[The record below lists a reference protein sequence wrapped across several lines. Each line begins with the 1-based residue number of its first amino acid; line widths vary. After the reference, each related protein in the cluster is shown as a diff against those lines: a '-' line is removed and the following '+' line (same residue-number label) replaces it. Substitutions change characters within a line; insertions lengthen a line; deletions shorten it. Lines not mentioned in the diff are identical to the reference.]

1 MVLLLTFGVLP
12 PQNIAFETSPNHRAI
27 LRAHGQTMTTI
38 PVPTPLPPTLPT
50 ALTGVPRI
58 VIVGGG
64 AGGLSLAT
72 QLGKNLGKKGL
83 ADITLVD
90 AARTHVWKP
99 LLHQLA
105 AGSFDTH
112 AEEIEYLAQARWNFF
127 KFRLGKLIAVDR
139 STKTLQLSASHD
151 AAGREIT
158 PAQTLAYDT
167 LVIAVGSQTN
177 DFGTPGAAQHTIK
190 LDSPAAAKHF
200 NEQLINACIR
210 AQSVPRTA
218 DSGRLTVAI
227 VGGGAT
233 GVELAAEL
241 HAAARVLGHY
251 GFDHIH
257 PEKDLQ
263 IVLVEAGPRLL
274 AQLPERLGQAAEREL
289 RKLAIDVHTN
299 AKVVEVT
306 ATGLTMASGKVI
318 SSALTVWAAGVK
330 APDFLKTLGV
340 NAAGSGALDVNRLN
354 QLMVNGNLQT
364 TLDASIYA
372 FGDCAACP
380 QPGGNWVPPRAQ
392 AAYQQAMYLAKAMPK
407 LMAGKAVPPY
417 LYKDQGSLVSLAEYS
432 SVGSLMGSLSQGSF
446 FVEGQLAKIMYW
458 ALHKQHQ
465 LALGGIKK
473 TALITLSE
481 LIDRAHRP
489 RIKLH

>member
-1 MVLLLTFGVLP
+1 MD
-12 PQNIAFETSPNHRAI
+12 
-27 LRAHGQTMTTI
+27 
-38 PVPTPLPPTLPT
+38 TPLTTPP
-50 ALTGVPRI
+50 LTPAAAPSGRPRV

-72 QLGKNLGKKGL
+72 QLGNKLGKKGL
-83 ADITLVD
+83 AEITLVD

-112 AEEIEYLAQARWNFF
+112 AEEIEYLAQARWNHF
-127 KFRLGKLIAVDR
+127 KFRLGHLTAVDR
-139 STKTLQLSASHD
+139 HTKTLQLAASHD

-158 PAQTLAYDT
+158 PAQALGYDT

-218 DSGRLTVAI
+218 GSGRLTVTI

-241 HAAARVLGHY
+241 HAAARVLGNY
-251 GFDHIH
+251 GFDHID

-274 AQLPERLGQAAEREL
+274 AQLPERLGLAAEREL
-289 RKLAIDVHTN
+289 RKLAVEVHTN
-299 AKVVEVT
+299 EKVVEVT
-306 ATGLTMASGKVI
+306 ATGLNMASGKFI

-330 APDFLKTLGV
+330 APDFLKGIGADALG
-340 NAAGSGALDVNRLN
+340 AGALDVNRLN
-354 QLMVNGNLQT
+354 QLMVNGNLQS

-380 QPGGNWVPPRAQ
+380 HAWRHLGAAKGPGGLPAGHVPRQGAAQ
-392 AAYQQAMYLAKAMPK
+392 ADGGQTGAILCVQRPGLTGVA
-407 LMAGKAVPPY
+407 
-417 LYKDQGSLVSLAEYS
+417 
-432 SVGSLMGSLSQGSF
+432 
-446 FVEGQLAKIMYW
+446 GQLF
-458 ALHKQHQ
+458 LCRQPDGQFEPGQ
-465 LALGGIKK
+465 LFCGRSAGQGHVLGAAQ
-473 TALITLSE
+473 TAPAGAGRYPQNSA
-481 LIDRAHRP
+481 DHP
-489 RIKLH
+489 VGND